1 MAAQLC
7 DPGSYRDLA
16 VRRQRIKRDQEAGEE
31 ELEQEAD
38 ISEALPFFKRCGDS
52 GVVIHMLNVSKYPHV
67 KCIKN
72 PQSVL
77 LHLSSIAGKNT
88 VSCEY

>member
-31 ELEQEAD
+31 ELGQETD
-38 ISEALPFFKRCGDS
+38 LSESLPLFKRCGTEK
-52 GVVIHMLNVSKYPHV
+52 L
-67 KCIKN
+67 
-72 PQSVL
+72 
-77 LHLSSIAGKNT
+77 
-88 VSCEY
+88 